1 MTFDSLLQHLQEL
14 RQQGKS
20 LRQIAKEDFGGKVNH
35 AVIQRCLMGQ
45 EPVKA
50 ENRKALGLPLFAER
64 NLGRDS
70 VTGQF
75 VSLKKEK

>member
-1 MTFDSLLQHLQEL
+1 MTFDNLVQQLREL
-14 RQQGKS
+14 REQGKS
-20 LRQIAKEDFGGKVNH
+20 LRQIANEDFGGKVNH

-64 NLGRDS
+64 SLGRDP
-70 VTGQF
+70 VTGQY
-75 VSLKKEK
+75 VSLKK